1 MELGGRFEL
10 VYSPLLAEAVP
21 ERIKMSHYCRY
32 SLPDSVFLGYVPQWP
47 IPSVCAI
54 EAIQRAFENN
64 WDDKDQATVRGGMTY
79 LLGPTQ

>member
-10 VYSPLLAEAVP
+10 VYSLLLAEAVP

-32 SLPDSVFLGYVPQWP
+32 SLPDSVFLGYAPQWP

-64 WDDKDQATVRGGMTY
+64 WDDKGQATVRGG
-79 LLGPTQ
+79 